1 MDLRRHPRALV
12 GSSFHLRHYGSEQI
26 HQGSRWGLG
35 SRHTPEHQQ
44 TAFIH
49 TCYPAGA
56 RLAKAEKWHP
66 AWREHSDRLGNYS
79 KLPFDVIGTLSR
91 NRSPSDILSFGKV
104 LVVLTL
110 TNTHKLE
117 QTSPGSLKTSVKTD
131 SLTPSC
137 LRLHRTL
144 WILVPSCIQVLWF
157 KKIYPE
163 ACSRWKAHTQSV
175 QYDKFWCFRSQ
186 TSRRLSSV
194 GS

>member
-12 GSSFHLRHYGSEQI
+12 GFLLHLRHSRSEQTD
-26 HQGSRWGLG
+26 QGSRWGVG
-35 SRHTPEHQQ
+35 SRHTPKQQQ

-49 TCYPAGA
+49 TWYPVRAK
-56 RLAKAEKWHP
+56 LAKAGKWQP
-66 AWREHSDRLGNYS
+66 AWREHSDILGNYCKS
-79 KLPFDVIGTLSR
+79 PFDVLGSHCR
-91 NRSPSDILSFGKV
+91 NRGLSDILSFGKV
-104 LVVLTL
+104 LVILTL
-110 TNTHKLE
+110 INT
-117 QTSPGSLKTSVKTD
+117 TSPGSLKTSVTTD

-157 KKIYPE
+157 KKKNPE
-163 ACSRWKAHTQSV
+163 ACSRWKAHTQSI
-175 QYDKFWCFRSQ
+175 QYDEVWCFRNQ